1 MTNGTQLPVEPVQA
15 QPVGPVQ
22 PHRGTMVLVFG
33 ILGLLCCFIFG
44 IIAWVMGSNDLKEI
58 DAGRMDPSGRG
69 ITQAGQICGIIATV
83 LWLLGVVIWL
93 LVAVIGGTAASF
105 APGR

>member
-22 PHRGTMVLVFG
+22 PHRGTMVLV
-33 ILGLLCCFIFG
+33 FG

-83 LWLLGVVIWL
+83 LWLAGVVIWL